1 MCIGLNAE
9 NDNTKN
15 ASLRSKLDEAR
26 ASMTEMQEII
36 EGSFDGIL
44 VTDGEGNV
52 LLVNQSYVR
61 HTNIQKEELLGHNV
75 RELINPVWMK
85 NSVALLAIEQ
95 QKPVTMHHTTRN
107 NKNIM
112 ATGTP
117 IFGADKKIKKVV
129 VNTRDISEIYNLR
142 EELIKAKE
150 MEKIYFDQI
159 NNDKQNAM
167 LGWNKDIVITNP
179 KMREVYSLA
188 KKVSN
193 FNAPVLISGESG
205 VGKEMLA
212 KFIHMESALRNDKPF
227 IAVNCGAIPENLLES
242 ELFGYTEGSFT
253 GAIKGGKQGLFEA
266 ANGGTLILD
275 EIGEM
280 SPNLQVKL
288 LRVLET
294 RTVSKVGSTEP
305 IPVDIFLIALTNRNL
320 EEMVERGTFRE
331 DLYYRLNV
339 ISILIPPLHERRDE
353 ILPLSLRFIN
363 YFNKQYG
370 QNKTLTY
377 EVIQE
382 LLDYPWP
389 GNTRQLK
396 NVIENMVVVSNN
408 EYLQLNDLP
417 WLAGKILEKESEDI
431 SNISLQKLLESYEKS
446 ILGRMKAK
454 KMSTREIAQELK
466 IDQSTVVRKLQR
478 YGISHK

>member
-1 MCIGLNAE
+1 
-9 NDNTKN
+9 
-15 ASLRSKLDEAR
+15 
-26 ASMTEMQEII
+26 
-36 EGSFDGIL
+36 
-44 VTDGEGNV
+44 
-52 LLVNQSYVR
+52 
-61 HTNIQKEELLGHNV
+61 
-75 RELINPVWMK
+75 
-85 NSVALLAIEQ
+85 
-95 QKPVTMHHTTRN
+95 
-107 NKNIM
+107 
-112 ATGTP
+112 
-117 IFGADKKIKKVV
+117 
-129 VNTRDISEIYNLR
+129 
-142 EELIKAKE
+142 
-150 MEKIYFDQI
+150 
-159 NNDKQNAM
+159 M

-446 ILGRMKAK
+446 ILERMKAK